1 MNEIFS
7 RIKVSGRQVATVV
20 AFVVVASVAQMAIPS
35 MLGAMIDKGVG
46 EGRAGLVAGI
56 AVAMVVL
63 SVVACAVNIAAA
75 RLAASVTTK
84 FSADLRAELFHK
96 VQTFS
101 AAEIDKFGTA
111 SLITRNT
118 TDVTTIQTF
127 ATQLLGLGL
136 MAPLMAAVGLA
147 LSVAF
152 AGRIAVVI
160 AVAVPVLIVVVTFL
174 IVRASSFSIKLRRK
188 IDDINRLFLE
198 TLEGV
203 RVIRAFNRQ
212 AHETARFGATNDETA
227 RISRSAVAISGL
239 MMPTVVMLFGA
250 TSVGA
255 MLVGTALVSNGAM
268 DVGALV
274 AATQYITMILL
285 SIIMIAGVV
294 SLFPD
299 AYACM
304 KRIGEVLGTEPSIKD
319 GTVANVEML
328 PVSNPSVANG
338 ESGIGTG
345 NSGNT
350 GNTPRLRGTVEF
362 RNVTFAYPGADEP
375 VVKGVSFTSRPG
387 ETTAIIGRTG
397 SGKSSI
403 VKLIPRLYDT
413 LFGEVLVDGVDV
425 RDYRLADLRAIV
437 GYVPQKNV
445 LFSGDIADN
454 LNFGNEDGAE
464 VDFVL
469 GAGGAVQPVEVK
481 AGAAGRLRSL
491 HQLLKDHPSA
501 RDGAVL
507 SSASFGSL
515 PEQRLRFVP
524 IYFAGSFARTACE
537 PSQAAQP

>member
-20 AFVVVASVAQMAIPS
+20 AFVVVA
-35 MLGAMIDKGVG
+35 
-46 EGRAGLVAGI
+46 
-56 AVAMVVL
+56 
-63 SVVACAVNIAAA
+63 
-75 RLAASVTTK
+75 
-84 FSADLRAELFHK
+84 
-96 VQTFS
+96 
-101 AAEIDKFGTA
+101 
-111 SLITRNT
+111 
-118 TDVTTIQTF
+118 
-127 ATQLLGLGL
+127 
-136 MAPLMAAVGLA
+136 
-147 LSVAF
+147 
-152 AGRIAVVI
+152 
-160 AVAVPVLIVVVTFL
+160 
-174 IVRASSFSIKLRRK
+174 
-188 IDDINRLFLE
+188 
-198 TLEGV
+198 
-203 RVIRAFNRQ
+203 
-212 AHETARFGATNDETA
+212 
-227 RISRSAVAISGL
+227 
-239 MMPTVVMLFGA
+239 
-250 TSVGA
+250 SVGA

-507 SSASFGSL
+507 SSAPLGSL

-537 PSQAAQP
+537 PNQAAQP